1 MKKKRPMLNL
11 VFLVLG
17 LVLVYI
23 LNFINLSKLPIE
35 LPEST
40 VLVLSVAYV
49 LLWML
54 FSLLAGMRRGK
65 VSWYVIVI
73 YWIVIPA
80 SLILLTS
87 LFASFQ
93 SFTAMLA
100 SITNLLYINVLRG
113 FNDLVY
119 FGIDLFQ
126 YFSSKGYPVVP
137 AILCLISY
145 GIGRL
150 FARPRYRA

>member
-1 MKKKRPMLNL
+1 MKKKRPIMNL

-23 LNFINLSKLPIE
+23 LNYINLSKLPIV

-40 VLVLSVAYV
+40 VLVLSVTYV

-54 FSLLAGMRRGK
+54 FSLVSGMRRSK
-65 VSWYVIVI
+65 VGWYMIVI

-93 SFTAMLA
+93 SFTAVLA
-100 SITNLLYINVLRG
+100 SITNLFYVNVLRG

-137 AILCLISY
+137 AILCLISF
-145 GIGRL
+145 GIGHL
-150 FARPRYRA
+150 FARPRHKA

>member
-1 MKKKRPMLNL
+1 MKKKRPITNL
-11 VFLVLG
+11 VFLILG
-17 LVLVYI
+17 FVLVYV
-23 LNFINLSKLPIE
+23 LNFINLNKLPIV

-40 VLVLSVAYV
+40 VLVLSVSYV

-80 SLILLTS
+80 SLIILTS

-100 SITNLLYINVLRG
+100 SITDLLYINVLRG

-119 FGIDLFQ
+119 FGIELFQ
-126 YFSSKGYPVVP
+126 YFSSKGYQVVP
-137 AILCLISY
+137 AILCLITY
-145 GIGRL
+145 EIGRL
-150 FARPRYRA
+150 FVRPRYRA

>member
-1 MKKKRPMLNL
+1 MKKKTAIWNP

-17 LVLVYI
+17 LLFIYV
-23 LNFINLSKLPIE
+23 LNFVNLNKLPFI
-35 LPEST
+35 LPKSSISI
-40 VLVLSVAYV
+40 LSIAYV
-49 LLWML
+49 LLWIS
-54 FSLLAGMRRGK
+54 FSFLSGMRHRK
-65 VSWYVIVI
+65 VSWYIIVV

-93 SFTAMLA
+93 PFTRFLI
-100 SITNLLYINVLRG
+100 SITNLLYVNVLRG

-119 FGIDLFQ
+119 FGIDLFE

-137 AILCLISY
+137 AILCLSAY

-150 FARPRYRA
+150 FARPRHNA

>member
-1 MKKKRPMLNL
+1 
-11 VFLVLG
+11 
-17 LVLVYI
+17 
-23 LNFINLSKLPIE
+23 
-35 LPEST
+35 
-40 VLVLSVAYV
+40 
-49 LLWML
+49 ML
-54 FSLLAGMRRGK
+54 FSLVAGIRRAK
-65 VSWYVIVI
+65 VSWYGIVI

-100 SITNLLYINVLRG
+100 SITDLLYINVLRG

-150 FARPRYRA
+150 FARPNYRT

>member
-1 MKKKRPMLNL
+1 MKKKRPLSNL
-11 VFLVLG
+11 IFLVLG

-23 LNFINLSKLPIE
+23 LNFINLSKLPIV

-40 VLVLSVAYV
+40 VLVLSVTYV

-54 FSLLAGMRRGK
+54 FSLFAGMRRGK

-80 SLILLTS
+80 LLILLTS

-93 SFTAMLA
+93 SFTAVLA
-100 SITNLLYINVLRG
+100 SITDFLYINVLRG

-126 YFSSKGYPVVP
+126 YFSSKGYPVIP
-137 AILCLISY
+137 AILCLIAY
-145 GIGRL
+145 GIGRF
-150 FARPRYRA
+150 FAKPQ